1 MKKNNNDIFD
11 FNTNYPYIYWNYET
25 FFKKNNKKRNKIKYK
40 EEEDKLLRDLKYL
53 QKRLLIE
60 PDMNVRIEIMKKIEL
75 ISSIYN

>member
-1 MKKNNNDIFD
+1 MIYLILIPTTLIFIGIMRHFLKKI
-11 FNTNYPYIYWNYET
+11 I
-25 FFKKNNKKRNKIKYK
+25 KKRNKRKFK